1 MSTLTLEE
9 AGSQLARLVQQISES
24 GEEIVL
30 TDGDKPVA
38 RLVPAARRPPVPDE
52 PRPRREPGSAKGL
65 ILYMADD
72 FDAPLDD
79 FAEYQ

>member
-9 AGSQLARLVQQISES
+9 AGGQLARLVQQISES

-38 RLVPAARRPPVPDE
+38 RLVAVVPAPE
-52 PRPRREPGSAKGL
+52 PARPRREPGSAKGL

-72 FDAPLDD
+72 FDGPLDD

>member
-1 MSTLTLEE
+1 MPTLTLQE
-9 AGSQLARLVQQISES
+9 ADGQLARLVQQISES
-24 GEEIVL
+24 GEDVVL

-38 RLVPAARRPPVPDE
+38 LLVPVPTALPARRAP
-52 PRPRREPGSAKGL
+52 REPGSAKGL